1 MICLGGR
8 FRPQDDSIFEKWQF
22 GRGKHFPVR
31 GIVHRSAA
39 KSFCSGTQSCDRFAS
54 SSRNERVR
62 RPVSRVLS
70 SPFRAMDGHSS
81 GTPVAERLARPTR
94 AAARKPACRLP
105 GVPPL
110 FGLAPGGVCR
120 AACVAARAVGSY
132 PTVSPL
138 PRRRTGLA
146 VCSLWH
152 FPWGRPRRP
161 LAGTVS
167 PWSPDF
173 PHPLRSA
180 AIQPSD
186 PRPS

>member
-1 MICLGGR
+1 MGKIVATFGAPAGTMKGERHRRQYYILSLL
-8 FRPQDDSIFEKWQF
+8 DSLQAMLSLQQTT
-22 GRGKHFPVR
+22 
-31 GIVHRSAA
+31 SAE
-39 KSFCSGTQSCDRFAS
+39 Q
-54 SSRNERVR
+54 VR

-70 SPFRAMDGHSS
+70 TPRRAMDGHSS
-81 GTPVAERLARPTR
+81 GTPVTGRLARPTR
-94 AAARKPACRLP
+94 AATRKHRCRLP

-138 PRRRTGLA
+138 PAQQAGPA

-173 PHPLRSA
+173 PHPAVARRA
-180 AIQPSD
+180 QPSS
-186 PRPS
+186 RLTRGV